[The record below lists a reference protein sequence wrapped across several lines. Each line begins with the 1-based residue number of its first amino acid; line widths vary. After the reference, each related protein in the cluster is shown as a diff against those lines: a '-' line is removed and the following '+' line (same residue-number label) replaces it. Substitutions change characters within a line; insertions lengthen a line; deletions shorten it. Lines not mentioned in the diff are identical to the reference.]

1 MIRRIFFVFAL
12 AAIALFAQDPPV
24 TFRSDVSLVR
34 VDAQVVDKQ
43 NHPITG
49 LRAED
54 FVLREDGKQQEIRN
68 FQSED
73 MPVDLI
79 LLLDVSRSMEPHVQR
94 IAAAAHQAL
103 GVLGDQDRIAIMVF
117 DRATR
122 VRLAFGNRGEAEREL
137 ERVLDA
143 EAFDGGTDIKR
154 GLLDA
159 ANYMARNARHDARHA
174 MVILTDDQTERD
186 RDDAAVLRALTHADC
201 VLSALV
207 APDALHTGSTNH
219 IPRDA
224 GSSGSWADDALSARL
239 HQMLP
244 PELRPYFDGSAPM
257 MMGAHTRS
265 AGTSE
270 IAGQA
275 GGDSMAVDDA
285 SAFEKTLARIRQRYA
300 LYFYLP
306 EGVKPGEQHAI
317 QVELSDAAR
326 QRYPGGQVRY
336 RRSYVAPNGSDD
348 SGDNEPTLVSLP
360 VSHLRSNV

>member
-1 MIRRIFFVFAL
+1 MMRRIFFVFAL
-12 AAIALFAQDPPV
+12 AAVSLFAEDPPV
-24 TFRSDVSLVR
+24 TFHSEVSLVR
-34 VDAQVVDKQ
+34 VDAQVVDQQ

-54 FVLREDGKQQEIRN
+54 FILREDGKQQEIRN
-68 FQSED
+68 FQSEN
-73 MPVDLI
+73 MPVVLM

-122 VRLAFGNRGEAEREL
+122 VRLAFGNRQDAEREL
-137 ERVLDA
+137 ERVIDQ

-159 ANYMARNARHDARHA
+159 ANYISRHARHDARHA

-186 RDDAAVLRALTHADC
+186 RDDAAVLRALTRADC
-201 VLSALV
+201 VLSALI
-207 APDALHTGSTNH
+207 APDALHTGSTKRT
-219 IPRDA
+219 PRDD
-224 GSSGSWADDALSARL
+224 GFGSWPDDALSARL
-239 HQMLP
+239 HEMVP
-244 PELRPYFDGSAPM
+244 PELRPYFDGSRSLTIS
-257 MMGAHTRS
+257 GRTRS

-270 IAGQA
+270 IAGQS

-306 EGVKPGEQHAI
+306 EGVKPGEQHALA
-317 QVELSDAAR
+317 VELSDAAR
-326 QRYPGGQVRY
+326 RRYPGAQVRY
-336 RRSYVAPNGSDD
+336 RRSYMAPNGSDD

-360 VSHLRSNV
+360 RSRLLASV